1 VSTNNNPRFFYG
13 YVVIIASFFIG
24 LLVWGTYNSF
34 GVFFEPICSEFGWSR
49 TMVSG
54 LSSLTFFL
62 VGLFSI
68 LTGKLTDRFGPRRLV
83 MIYGLILGL
92 GYFLMSRVNSVW
104 ELYLCYGLAIGLG
117 TSCAD
122 ASLLPTAARWF
133 VKNRGIMSGMVKV
146 GTGAGI
152 LIMPLV
158 STWLILSH
166 DWRYAYSV
174 LAIVIPIGLFAGAL
188 FLRRDP
194 AEKGLQPYG
203 VSEEDSQDP
212 KVYSSYTLQQALR
225 SKQLWTA
232 CSIYFIVWY
241 CTQTIMIHIVPHAID
256 LEMSAASAAG
266 MLSAIGASSIAGR
279 LVIGRAIDKIG
290 SQRALTVSLC
300 ILAASFA
307 WLLFARQAWMLY
319 LFVPIYGFAHGAF
332 FALMSPLIAELFGIG
347 SHGSIFGVLLFVG
360 QSGGA
365 VGPIIAGRIFD
376 VTKDYQI
383 AFIILMAASIVGL
396 ILSLTLKPAAV
407 RQRGI

>member
-1 VSTNNNPRFFYG
+1 LSTNNNPRFFYG
-13 YVVIIASFFIG
+13 YVIIIASFFIG

-49 TMVSG
+49 TTVSG

-92 GYFLMSRVNSVW
+92 GYFLMSHVNSVW
-104 ELYLCYGLAIGLG
+104 QLYLYYGLAIGLG

-133 VKNRGIMSGMVKV
+133 VKKRGIMSGMVKV

-152 LIMPLV
+152 LVMPLV

-174 LAIVIPIGLFAGAL
+174 LAIVVTVGVFAGAL

-203 VSEEDSQDP
+203 VSEKDSQDP
-212 KVYSSYTLQQALR
+212 EGYSSYTLQQALR

-266 MLSAIGASSIAGR
+266 ILSAIGASSIAGR
-279 LVIGRAIDKIG
+279 LVMGGAIDKVG
-290 SQRALTVSLC
+290 SQRALTISLC
-300 ILAASFA
+300 ILATSFV

-365 VGPIIAGRIFD
+365 VGPIVAGRIFD
-376 VTKDYQI
+376 VTQDYQI
-383 AFIILMAASIVGL
+383 AFIILLAASIVGL
-396 ILSLTLKPAAV
+396 VLSFTLRPAAV

>member
-1 VSTNNNPRFFYG
+1 
-13 YVVIIASFFIG
+13 
-24 LLVWGTYNSF
+24 
-34 GVFFEPICSEFGWSR
+34 
-49 TMVSG
+49 
-54 LSSLTFFL
+54 
-62 VGLFSI
+62 
-68 LTGKLTDRFGPRRLV
+68 
-83 MIYGLILGL
+83 
-92 GYFLMSRVNSVW
+92 
-104 ELYLCYGLAIGLG
+104 
-117 TSCAD
+117 
-122 ASLLPTAARWF
+122 
-133 VKNRGIMSGMVKV
+133 MVKV

>member
-1 VSTNNNPRFFYG
+1 
-13 YVVIIASFFIG
+13 
-24 LLVWGTYNSF
+24 
-34 GVFFEPICSEFGWSR
+34 
-49 TMVSG
+49 
-54 LSSLTFFL
+54 
-62 VGLFSI
+62 
-68 LTGKLTDRFGPRRLV
+68 
-83 MIYGLILGL
+83 
-92 GYFLMSRVNSVW
+92 MSRVDSVW
-104 ELYLCYGLAIGLG
+104 ELYLFYGLAVGLG

-133 VKNRGIMSGMVKV
+133 VKDRGIMSGMVKV

-174 LAIVIPIGLFAGAL
+174 LAVVVPVGLFVGAL

-194 AEKGLQPYG
+194 ADKGLKPYG

-212 KVYSSYTLQQALR
+212 KVYPSYTLRQALR
-225 SKQLWTA
+225 SRQFWTA

-256 LEMSAASAAG
+256 LEMSVASAAG

-279 LVIGRAIDKIG
+279 LVMGRAIDKIG